1 MTVYL
6 GIDLGTQGCRV
17 MAVREDGAVVSS
29 SHRPLEAE
37 VEGLPAGWSEQDVG
51 GWWPCVRGAI
61 LAAIRPLRERVAA
74 ACVDSTSGT
83 VLAVDRRG
91 RPLGNAIMYNDGR
104 AVKEAALASEAG
116 RHLEDKLGYRINPSF
131 AVAKLLWLKGN
142 RGALFESAERFVHA
156 ADYVSG
162 KLVGDWGHTDHTN
175 ALKSCF
181 DLIDYRWPD
190 FLRDLGIPPEKMPD
204 VVPPGRP
211 IGHITSW
218 ASRQTGMEEGT
229 PVLAG
234 LTDGCASQIA
244 SGAAGLGDWETTLG
258 TTLVIKGVTGD
269 LMKDSEGRIY
279 SHLHPERLW
288 MPGGASN
295 TGGECLRKAF
305 PGADLEG
312 MDLEASKVLPTRLVA
327 YPLARRGER
336 FPFVAPAA
344 EGFLMGQARDD
355 LERYAAYLEGVGYL
369 ERMAY
374 DTLRGLGARV
384 GKAIYTA
391 GGGARS
397 RVWLQVRANVLSK
410 AVLRP
415 AVPEAAMGVAILAA
429 SSDLGLALG
438 GAARRMVRIDAEV
451 YPQEELVPEYL
462 ERYELF
468 RAEVGRRFG
477 VYTDV

>member
-6 GIDLGTQGCRV
+6 GIDLGTQGCRA
-17 MAVREDGAVVSS
+17 MAVREDGAVVSF
-29 SHRPLEAE
+29 SHRPLGGE
-37 VEGLPAGWSEQDVG
+37 VHGLPPSWSEQDVG
-51 GWWPCVRGAI
+51 SWWPCVREAT
-61 LAAIRPLRERVAA
+61 LAATRPLRERIASV
-74 ACVDSTSGT
+74 CVDSTSGT
-83 VLAVDRRG
+83 VLAMDRRG

-104 AVKEAALASEAG
+104 AVKEASLASQEG
-116 RHLEDKLGYRINPSF
+116 RYLEQKLGYRINPSF
-131 AVAKLLWLKGN
+131 AVAKLVWLKGN
-142 RGALFESAERFVHA
+142 RRSLFESAERFVHA

-162 KLVGDWGHTDHTN
+162 KLVGDWAHTDHTN

-181 DLIDYRWPD
+181 DLLDYRWPD
-190 FLRDLGIPPEKMPD
+190 FLRDLGIPPEKMPE
-204 VVPPGRP
+204 VVPPGQA
-211 IGHITSW
+211 IGQVTAW
-218 ASRQTGMEEGT
+218 ASRQTGIPEGT
-229 PVLAG
+229 TVLAG

-258 TTLVIKGVTGD
+258 TTLVIKGVTQD
-269 LMKDSEGRIY
+269 LMKDPEGRIY

-305 PGADLEG
+305 PGVDLEG
-312 MDLEASKVLPTRLVA
+312 MDLKAGNMLPTGLVA
-327 YPLARRGER
+327 YPLARKGER

-344 EGFLMGQARDD
+344 EGFLIGEAKDEV
-355 LERYAAYLEGVGYL
+355 ERYAAYLEGVAYV

-374 DTLRGLGARV
+374 DVLHGLGAHL
-384 GKAIYTA
+384 GDAIYTA

-397 RVWLQVRANVLSK
+397 RAWLQVRANVLSK

-429 SSDLGLALG
+429 SSDLGLGLG
-438 GAARRMVRIDAEV
+438 QVARRMVRIDVEV
-451 YPQEELVPEYL
+451 HPQEELVPQYL
-462 ERYELF
+462 EGYELF

-477 VYTDV
+477 VYTSV